1 VPATFPDAW
10 RRLLRRELPWWCTY
24 GPAERE
30 RLEGLIL
37 TFLRRTRFEAAR
49 GFTVE
54 PAMELLVA
62 AQACML
68 LVGLELDEF
77 PDTRTVIVHPS
88 TVVLHGRRPA
98 GGRLES
104 SGPVFLGGQAHYRG
118 PVLLSW
124 SQTLRDLRWPA
135 RGQNVVM
142 HEFAHHLDMLDGTV
156 DGTPPL
162 DDPAARARW
171 VEVCTAAYRAVRSGP
186 DDSVLRRYAGVDPGE
201 FFAVAT
207 ETFFCRPADLREHE
221 PALYRELAAF
231 YGQDPASRQL
241 ARTA

>member
-10 RRLLRRELPWWCTY
+10 RRLLRRDLAVWCTY
-24 GPAERE
+24 DPAERA
-30 RLEGLIL
+30 RLESLIL
-37 TFLRRTRFEAAR
+37 GFLRRTRFEAAR
-49 GFTVE
+49 GFAVE
-54 PAMELLVA
+54 PAMEVLVA
-62 AQACML
+62 AQACVL

-77 PDTRTVIVHPS
+77 PDTRIVILHPS
-88 TVVLHGRRPA
+88 TVVQHGRRPA
-98 GGRLES
+98 GGRLEAT
-104 SGPVFLGGQAHYRG
+104 GPLMLGGQAHYRG

-124 SQTLRDLRWPA
+124 SQVMRDLRWPT

-162 DDPAARARW
+162 DDPAARQRW
-171 VEVCTAAYRAVRSGP
+171 IEVCTAAYQTVRSP
-186 DDSVLRRYAGVDPGE
+186 SEESVLRGYAGVDPGE

-231 YGQDPASRQL
+231 YGQDPATRQL